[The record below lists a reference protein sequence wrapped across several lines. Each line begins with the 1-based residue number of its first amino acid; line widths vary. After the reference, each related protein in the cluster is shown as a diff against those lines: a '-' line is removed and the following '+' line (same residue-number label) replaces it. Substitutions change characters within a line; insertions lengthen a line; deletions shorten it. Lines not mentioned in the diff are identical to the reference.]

1 MTTAKKEKV
10 YITKDEGSNTI
21 WVWRKPTRGVWP
33 PKKLKDCETVNWQRE
48 DNSLENADSYIASD
62 FKKKFGTVIKCK
74 TKKCIHLSVDL
85 LNNEDYKLISNDA
98 DRKQ

>member
-1 MTTAKKEKV
+1 MKKEKV

-21 WVWRKPTRGVWP
+21 WVWRKPTKGSWSP
-33 PKKLKDCETVNWQRE
+33 TNIGDEDVNYQRL
-48 DNSLENADSYIASD
+48 DRSLENTDSYIASD
-62 FKKKFGTVIKCK
+62 FKKKFGTTIRTK

-85 LNNEDYKLISNDA
+85 LNNEDYKLTSNDP